1 MQVSG
6 IILAGGKSRRLGR
19 DKAVESLGGEALITR
34 VMGRLGQFSEQT
46 IVVVNNDER
55 ASDLPLPES
64 AKVAVDVYPDS
75 GSLGGIF
82 TGLSAADADWAVVVA
97 CDMPFISVDLFN
109 YMLSLR
115 DGYDAVVPRL
125 EGRPEPT
132 HAAYSKACLPHI
144 ESRLQAGDL
153 KIAGFFDAVKVKFVP
168 EEDVTLLDPD
178 HLSFFNVNTQE
189 DLKRATDLVAAGH

>member
-6 IILAGGKSRRLGR
+6 IILAGGKSRRFGR
-19 DKAVESLGGEALITR
+19 DKAVEPLGGEALITR
-34 VMGRLGQFSEQT
+34 VIERLGQISEQT
-46 IVVVNNDER
+46 IVVVNDEER
-55 ASDLPLPES
+55 ASNLPLPES

-97 CDMPFISVDLFN
+97 CDMPFISVGLFN

-125 EGRPEPT
+125 VGRPEPT
-132 HAAYSKACLPHI
+132 HSAYSKICLPHM
-144 ESRLQAGDL
+144 ESRLQARDL
-153 KIAGFFDAVKVKFVP
+153 KIAGFFDAVQVRFVP
-168 EEDVTLLDPD
+168 EEDVTRLDPD

-189 DLKRATDLVAAGH
+189 DLERATDVVAAGH

>member
-6 IILAGGKSRRLGR
+6 IILAGGKSRRFGR
-19 DKAVESLGGEALITR
+19 DKAVEPLGGEALITR
-34 VMGRLGQFSEQT
+34 VIERLGQISEQT
-46 IVVVNNDER
+46 IVVVNDEER
-55 ASDLPLPES
+55 ASNLPLPES

-97 CDMPFISVDLFN
+97 CDMPFVSVGLFN

-125 EGRPEPT
+125 VGRPEPT
-132 HAAYSKACLPHI
+132 HAAYSKICLPHM
-144 ESRLQAGDL
+144 ESRLRARDL
-153 KIAGFFDAVKVKFVP
+153 KIAGFFDAVQVRFVP
-168 EEDVTLLDPD
+168 EEDVTRLDPD

-189 DLKRATDLVAAGH
+189 DLERATDVVEAGH